1 MSIFCLKKKQFLP
14 INIETAWKF
23 ISDPKNLNKITP
35 PEMEFET
42 TSEVPDN
49 MYAGLIITYKVRPLF
64 GIPVNWVTEITQV
77 NEPYYFVDEQR
88 FGPYS
93 FWHHSHFLKK
103 VDGGIEMEDIVYYK
117 LPFGLLGK
125 FVEAIL
131 VRKKLEQIFS
141 YRKNVLEKLFNA
153 Q

>member
-103 VDGGIEMEDIVYYK
+103 VGGGVEMEDIVYYK

-125 FVEAIL
+125 FIEAIL